1 MPAPPEAS
9 LPEDADAA
17 RFAEALRRLLGLQ
30 FEADRSEVL
39 AALLRRRAGLHRVTI
54 PAYLEM
60 LAGASRSEIAALA
73 EALTVTETSFFRNGE
88 HMQAFAALVQAGRG
102 DLRILSAGCA
112 SGEEPYSLAMIARAV
127 RPEAPPAIRAFDIN
141 AAALGRAAAG
151 RYSAWSLRQTPASFR
166 ARCFRPD
173 GRFFLLDHDIRGGVD
188 FSQRN
193 LAEDDGAFWA
203 PGSFDIVFC
212 RNVLMYF
219 APEAARRAVARI
231 ARSLAPGGFL
241 FLGHAETLRG
251 LSEDFQLQ
259 HAHGTF
265 YYQRGGGELSAA
277 PVLPLPAREWAPGP
291 AMADNV
297 SWFDDILRASARVR
311 ALTAPPAAGGSRD
324 D

>member
-9 LPEDADAA
+9 LPEDADTAH
-17 RFAEALRRLLGLQ
+17 FAQSLRRLLGLQ
-30 FEADRSEVL
+30 FEADRSEAL
-39 AALLRRRAGLHRVTI
+39 AALLRRRAALHRLTTA
-54 PAYLEM
+54 AYLER
-60 LAGASRSEIAALA
+60 LVGASRSEIAALA

-88 HMQAFAALVQAGRG
+88 HMQAFEALLRAGRG

-127 RPEAPPAIRAFDIN
+127 RPEAASAIQAFDIN

-151 RYSAWSLRQTPASFR
+151 RYSPWSLRQTPASFR
-166 ARCFRPD
+166 AGCFRPE
-173 GRFFLLDHDIRGGVD
+173 GRYFLLDQDIRGAVD

-193 LAEDDGAFWA
+193 LAEDDDAFWA
-203 PGSFDIVFC
+203 PGAFDIVFC

-251 LSEDFQLQ
+251 LSDDFQLQ

-265 YYQRGGGELSAA
+265 YYRRGAGHFSAA
-277 PVLPLPAREWAPGP
+277 PVAPLPAREWSPGP
-291 AMADNV
+291 AMADDV

-311 ALTAPPAAGGSRD
+311 ALTAQPPAVGGQD